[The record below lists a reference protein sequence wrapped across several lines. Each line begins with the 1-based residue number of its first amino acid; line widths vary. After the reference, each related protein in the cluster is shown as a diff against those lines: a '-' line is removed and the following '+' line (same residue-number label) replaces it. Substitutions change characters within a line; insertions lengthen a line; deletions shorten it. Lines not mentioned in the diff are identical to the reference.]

1 MTLAVCLPS
10 CDSFSSLESLFSNK
24 ALPHGFDIRAWKVL
38 QRVGFVVWVVTWW
51 WTSRQTISLTLRSPF
66 FVTLRSCMMGR
77 KDCKLPDVQSIEMG
91 FSSFFF
97 FWKKLISYS
106 TFLKGFSFVFFVLLF
121 FFCLFSFSFVF
132 ILLYFVWER
141 MKLAWVARWEW
152 SGRDWGKHDQNVW
165 IFFK

>member
-66 FVTLRSCMMGR
+66 FVTLWSCMMGR

-97 FWKKLISYS
+97 FLKKINQLPH
-106 TFLKGFSFVFFVLLF
+106 FFEGF
-121 FFCLFSFSFVF
+121 FFCIFCLIIFLLSVF
-132 ILLYFVWER
+132 IFICFYFALFCLRENEIRVGSKVGMVWEG
-141 MKLAWVARWEW
+141 LGETW
-152 SGRDWGKHDQNVW
+152 SKCMN
-165 IFFK
+165 IF